1 MVQFAKQLQ
10 AASTC
15 TSEIISSTLFSSAV
29 PVMNRIRSVCSL
41 RWITFCVR
49 RAFCVFDV
57 VGFIDN
63 HHVKFESLIYLQITG
78 RFKIRDR
85 NTAILLPILKSVH
98 APCTM
103 NLCHTEFA
111 LFCNLLAPVGHNAGR
126 GNNNKMGCTCVPQ

>member
-1 MVQFAKQLQ
+1 MVQFRRNCRLQ
-10 AASTC
+10 HLHQRDHLIHLVLQRRTRHEQDSIRVFAQMDNILC
-15 TSEIISSTLFSSAV
+15 TA
-29 PVMNRIRSVCSL
+29 C
-41 RWITFCVR
+41 
-49 RAFCVFDV
+49 FCVFDV

-85 NTAILLPILKSVH
+85 NTAIFLPILKSVH

-103 NLCHTEFA
+103 NLCHAEFA